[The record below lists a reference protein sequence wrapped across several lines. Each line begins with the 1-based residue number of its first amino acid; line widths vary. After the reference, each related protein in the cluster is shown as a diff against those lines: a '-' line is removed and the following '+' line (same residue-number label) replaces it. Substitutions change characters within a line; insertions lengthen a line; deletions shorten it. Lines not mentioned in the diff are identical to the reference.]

1 MSNLLTVIRA
11 AMRPGSTDDA
21 LDLIEGEPGAQALN
35 PEAPHSEASIPGGTM
50 SGNQTVAGAAQA
62 ATAITAAVAAAS
74 GGADGFKTAT
84 DRMQAILG
92 ADGIKGDGK
101 RMAAA
106 LDLAA
111 ASPDMAAD
119 SVVAFVTANVP
130 ATTAHAAEP
139 QSASAAATQ
148 PAVATVPSPAA
159 GAYEASVQAAASLA
173 MPGGASASK
182 TTEPGASWSASI
194 AKANARVKGA

>member
-62 ATAITAAVAAAS
+62 ATAITAAVAAAA

-84 DRMQAILG
+84 ERMQAILG
-92 ADGIKGDGK
+92 ADGIKGDGN

-106 LDLAA
+106 LDLATA
-111 ASPDMAAD
+111 APDMGAD
-119 SVVAFVTANVP
+119 AVVSFVTANVP
-130 ATTAHAAEP
+130 ATTVQAAEP
-139 QSASAAATQ
+139 QPTASNPQ
-148 PAVATVPSPAA
+148 PAA

-173 MPGGASASK
+173 MPGGASTQASAPK
-182 TTEPGASWSASI
+182 INRDAIFE
-194 AKANARVKGA
+194 ARRTAQKGA

>member
-21 LDLIEGEPGAQALN
+21 LELIEGETGAQALN

-50 SGNQTVAGAAQA
+50 SGNQTVAGAASA

-92 ADGIKGDGK
+92 ADGIKGDGN

-106 LDLAA
+106 LDLATA
-111 ASPDMAAD
+111 APDMGENA
-119 SVVAFVTANVP
+119 VVAFVTANVP
-130 ATTAHAAEP
+130 ATMAQAAEP
-139 QSASAAATQ
+139 QPAAKPAASQ
-148 PAVATVPSPAA
+148 PQPAA

-173 MPGGASASK
+173 MPGGVSPQASAPK
-182 TTEPGASWSASI
+182 INRDAIFE
-194 AKANARVKGA
+194 ARRTAQKGA